1 MSDLT
6 GDWDK
11 LNNILNPARL
21 KAKLHGAAA
30 KVGNYGVTAVKK
42 GIAEGKN
49 FAPNHPY
56 TVAKKGSSKP
66 LIDKGD
72 LLGSVNYEVF
82 DSANA
87 VFVGVKK
94 TVKNG
99 ENVANIAAVHEFGCM
114 IKVTPKMRAYLHYN
128 GLHLKKSTEYIH
140 IPPRPFLSPI
150 FKSKEFLNKVADIYL
165 KAVKEAFVT

>member
-30 KVGNYGVTAVKK
+30 KVGNYGVTTVKK
-42 GIAEGKN
+42 GIVEGKN

-56 TVAKKGSSKP
+56 TAAKKGSSKP

-72 LLGSVNYEVF
+72 LIGSVNYEVF
-82 DSANA
+82 DNANA
-87 VFVGVKK
+87 VFVG
-94 TVKNG
+94 
-99 ENVANIAAVHEFGCM
+99 
-114 IKVTPKMRAYLHYN
+114 
-128 GLHLKKSTEYIH
+128 
-140 IPPRPFLSPI
+140 FLSAIMSGKRLPVLLI
-150 FKSKEFLNKVADIYL
+150 TALATKFTLLSLTHGDGSGLRSETA
-165 KAVKEAFVT
+165 